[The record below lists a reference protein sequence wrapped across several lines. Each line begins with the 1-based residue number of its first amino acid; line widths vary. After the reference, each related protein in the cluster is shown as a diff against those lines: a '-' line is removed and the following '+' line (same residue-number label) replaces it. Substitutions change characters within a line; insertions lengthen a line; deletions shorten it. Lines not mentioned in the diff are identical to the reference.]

1 MQSKSKSQQAFLVET
16 DKLIWTFFMKMQRLR
31 IAKMVLKKNKVKELK
46 PLNIKAYFKAKVIKV
61 AWH

>member
-1 MQSKSKSQQAFLVET
+1 
-16 DKLIWTFFMKMQRLR
+16 MKMQRLR
-31 IAKMVLKKNKVKELK
+31 IAKMILKKNKVKELK